1 MNDAEFDWTSLG
13 DEWRAQAASPID
25 VDRLHEEV
33 SKRGRSLRRALLG
46 EMALTLLS
54 VAMLIA
60 LIVKAE
66 PSDPMLPILILLIPV
81 SIGFQG
87 WSLWLRR
94 RQWRDQGLDTAAMLQ
109 LDIDRVQ
116 ASMRYWRQG
125 TWIGLLLWL
134 GICALTVVGIPD
146 SDPRQLSGMAGGVI
160 GGAIGLLVSVVM
172 AWHKS
177 RSGKRR
183 LARLRE
189 LQRQLSDA

>member
-13 DEWRAQAASPID
+13 DEWREQAASPID
-25 VDRLHEEV
+25 VDRLREEV

-46 EMALTLLS
+46 EIAVTVLS
-54 VAMLIA
+54 VAALIG

-66 PSDPMLPILILLIPV
+66 SSDPMLPVFALLIPV
-81 SIGFQG
+81 SIGFQA

-134 GICALTVVGIPD
+134 GICALTAIGIPD
-146 SDPRQLSGMAGGVI
+146 SDSRHLSGMVGGVI

-172 AWHKS
+172 AWFKS
-177 RSGKRR
+177 RSGQRR

-189 LQRQLSDA
+189 LQQQLSDA

>member
-25 VDRLHEEV
+25 VERLREEV
-33 SKRGRSLRRALLG
+33 GKRGRNLRRALLG
-46 EMALTLLS
+46 ELALTVMS
-54 VAMLIA
+54 VATLVW
-60 LIVKAE
+60 LIVRAD
-66 PSDPMLPILILLIPV
+66 PADPMLPVLVLLIPV
-81 SIGFQG
+81 SIGFQA

-116 ASMRYWRQG
+116 AGMRYWRQG

-134 GICALTVVGIPD
+134 GICALTIIGISD
-146 SDPRQLSGMAGGVI
+146 SDPRHLSGMVGGVI
-160 GGAIGLLVSVVM
+160 GGAVGLLVSVVT
-172 AWHKS
+172 AWFKS
-177 RSGKRR
+177 RSGQRR